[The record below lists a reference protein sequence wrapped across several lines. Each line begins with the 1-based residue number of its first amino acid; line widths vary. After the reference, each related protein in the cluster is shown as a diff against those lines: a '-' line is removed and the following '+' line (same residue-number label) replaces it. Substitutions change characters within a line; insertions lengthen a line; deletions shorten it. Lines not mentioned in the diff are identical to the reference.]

1 MINGS
6 HEFQQHAAEQYA
18 QTNERQRETDESSRS
33 TKSILYKV
41 ITGILYVR
49 ENKEK
54 KPMLYSFDEFW
65 AKDARLKYFFDEL
78 YLSLC
83 EKHYNQCVANDYF
96 IKNFKLDR

>member
-1 MINGS
+1 MINRS
-6 HEFQQHAAEQYA
+6 HEFQQHAEQYA
-18 QTNERQRETDESSRS
+18 QTNGRQRETDESSRS
-33 TKSILYKV
+33 TNSILSKV

-54 KPMLYSFDEFW
+54 KPMLYSLEFW